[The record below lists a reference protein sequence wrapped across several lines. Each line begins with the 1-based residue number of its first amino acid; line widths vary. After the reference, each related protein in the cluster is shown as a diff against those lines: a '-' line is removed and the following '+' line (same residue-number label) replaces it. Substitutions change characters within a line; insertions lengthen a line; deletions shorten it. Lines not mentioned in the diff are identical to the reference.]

1 MKIVNM
7 RLGGLIFLIWVAFVL
22 FIAGAAMPML
32 TLSKF
37 IYIRSSFS
45 VLSGV
50 YELLVNGRIV
60 LAILVGG
67 FSVVLP
73 LIKIVLLF
81 KVLHSIRQNEKS
93 ALETEESEFPIQGR
107 ESRSSRFD
115 AAFCEDRMGC
125 REASTLRYLHL
136 MHAYGRWAMLDV
148 MVVAVLIVTVKLK
161 AIASIQVH
169 AGLYVFGGSVLLL
182 MLITHQVVK
191 LTEPVRDSG

>member
-1 MKIVNM
+1 MKIVNV
-7 RLGGLIFLIWVAFVL
+7 RSGGLIFLIWVALVL
-22 FIAGAAMPML
+22 FVAGAAMPML

-73 LIKIVLLF
+73 VIKIVLLF
-81 KVLHSIRQNEKS
+81 KVLHSIRQS
-93 ALETEESEFPIQGR
+93 GGCVLETGESDSLSQGKDV
-107 ESRSSRFD
+107 RSSRSN
-115 AAFCEDRMGC
+115 AAFCEDRRGC
-125 REASTLRYLHL
+125 RNPSTLRYLHL

-191 LTEPVRDSG
+191 LTEPVNP